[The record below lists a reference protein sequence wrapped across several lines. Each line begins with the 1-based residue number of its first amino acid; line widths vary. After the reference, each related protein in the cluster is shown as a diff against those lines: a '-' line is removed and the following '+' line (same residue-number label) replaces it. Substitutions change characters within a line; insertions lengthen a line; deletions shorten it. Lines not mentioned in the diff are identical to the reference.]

1 MKGPLPV
8 VLVHLAHGDV
18 GNHAGNRDVD
28 LRVLQRQSI
37 DRRIAALNEEERR
50 EGFVSAR
57 SLALSCGTRRHEQ
70 NSDGTDGS
78 KSD

>member
-28 LRVLQRQSI
+28 VRVLQRQSI
-37 DRRIAALNEEERR
+37 DRRIAALDEEERR
-50 EGFVSAR
+50 EGFVGAR
-57 SLALSCGTRRHEQ
+57 SLVLSRRTRRQ
-70 NSDGTDGS
+70 
-78 KSD
+78 